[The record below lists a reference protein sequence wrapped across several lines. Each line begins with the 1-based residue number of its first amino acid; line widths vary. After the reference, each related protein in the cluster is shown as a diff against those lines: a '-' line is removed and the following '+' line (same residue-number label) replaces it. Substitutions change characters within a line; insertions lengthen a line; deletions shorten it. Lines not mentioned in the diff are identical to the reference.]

1 MAKPDYDVV
10 VIGAGSGGL
19 GVAIGMAKFGFNV
32 LLIDKKAEHFGGECL
47 NTGCVPSKA
56 LIHVAEIM
64 HNAKKSAQY
73 GFTVSGKPDV
83 EKVFA
88 YVNKKQATIRAHE
101 TPRYLE
107 ENEGVQT
114 LLGEAKFV
122 GKRSISV
129 NGKTITA
136 KKILVAT
143 GSAPRV
149 IPFNGME
156 MLKVYTNENLFDLN
170 EFPKNL
176 VIIGAGPIGL
186 EMAQAFSR
194 LGVHVSVVEKAERIM
209 RNELPQAAALLQERL
224 ELEGINF
231 YLNASVLRAES
242 STEIIVEQNKKEKS
256 LPCDAVLF
264 GVGRTLNF
272 KPLHLQAA
280 NIKCNENDLPILDD
294 YLRSKTNKNVLF
306 AGDAAHNLMFSHAA
320 ELHTSIIL
328 TNFFAPHPFKKKWN
342 TNNFSWVTFTKP
354 EVATFGLSETEI
366 KKRNIPYEL
375 IDFPFTGDDRATVS
389 DYQYGRL
396 FLFLK
401 KNKLNPRNGKILG
414 GTIVAPEAGEMIQ
427 ELITAREK
435 GLGAGVLF
443 NKIYPYP
450 TQSRV
455 HKIALVEKF
464 GGEIAGWIKKG
475 MKVLFH

>member
-1 MAKPDYDVV
+1 MTKPDYEIL

-19 GVAIGMAKFGFNV
+19 GVAIGMSKFGFKV
-32 LLIDKKAEHFGGECL
+32 LLVDKKAENFGGECL
-47 NTGCVPSKA
+47 NSGCVPSKA
-56 LIHVAEIM
+56 IIHVAEII
-64 HNAKKSAQY
+64 HKAKQSEQY
-73 GFTVSGKPDV
+73 GLTVSGKPDL
-83 EKVFA
+83 EKVLA
-88 YVNKKQATIRAHE
+88 YVNEKQEIIRAHE
-101 TPRYLE
+101 TPKYLE
-107 ENEGVQT
+107 ENEGVET
-114 LLGEAKFV
+114 LIGEAKFV
-122 GKRSISV
+122 SKRSVSV
-129 NGKTITA
+129 NGKTLSA

-143 GSAPRV
+143 GSKPHI
-149 IPFNGME
+149 IPFEGME
-156 MLKVYTNENLFDLN
+156 QLKVYTNENLFNLN
-170 EFPKNL
+170 QLPTNL

-194 LGVHVSVVEKAERIM
+194 LGVKISVVEKGERIM

-224 ELEGINF
+224 VLEGIDF
-231 YLNASVLRAES
+231 YLSASVVRAES
-242 STEIIVEQNKKEKS
+242 NTQITIKQHEKEQA
-256 LPCDAVLF
+256 LACDAVLF

-272 KPLHLQAA
+272 EALDLNKA
-280 NIKCNENDLPILDD
+280 NVTCNEKGLPILDA

-328 TNFFAPHPFKKKWN
+328 TNFFAPKPFKKKWN
-342 TNNFSWVTFTKP
+342 TENFSWVTFTKP
-354 EVATFGLSETEI
+354 EVATFGLSEAEI
-366 KKRNIPYEL
+366 KKRNISYEL

-450 TQSRV
+450 TQTRV